1 MYEIISIIGAVLF
14 ILFIVSSIWANVF
27 LTRKLLYFTENV
39 NNVNAS
45 IDDFVGHLDGLYELP
60 LFYGD
65 ENIQKLM
72 DHSKQLR
79 SELKDF
85 RETYKE

>member
-1 MYEIISIIGAVLF
+1 MFEVISIVGVVLF
-14 ILFIVSSIWANVF
+14 VLFVIVSIWMNIF

-39 NNVNAS
+39 NNVNGS
-45 IDDFVGHLDGLYELP
+45 IDIFVDHLDGLYEMP

-65 ENIQKLM
+65 ENMQELIS
-72 DHSKQLR
+72 HSKQLR
-79 SELKDF
+79 TELKEF

>member
-39 NNVNAS
+39 NNVNDS
-45 IDDFVGHLDGLYELP
+45 IDDVVDHLDGLYELP

>member
-1 MYEIISIIGAVLF
+1 MYEIVSIVGVVLF
-14 ILFIVSSIWANVF
+14 ILFIISSIWANIF

-39 NNVNAS
+39 NNVNES
-45 IDDFVGHLDGLYELP
+45 IDGFVDHLDGLYELP

-65 ENIQKLM
+65 ENMKKLVE
-72 DHSKQLR
+72 HSKQLR

>member
-1 MYEIISIIGAVLF
+1 MYEIVSIVGVVLF
-14 ILFIVSSIWANVF
+14 ILFIRANIF

-39 NNVNAS
+39 NNVNES
-45 IDDFVGHLDGLYELP
+45 IDGFVDHLDGLYELP

-65 ENIQKLM
+65 ENMKKLVE
-72 DHSKQLR
+72 HSKQLR

>member
-1 MYEIISIIGAVLF
+1 MYEIVSIVGVVLF
-14 ILFIVSSIWANVF
+14 ILFI
-27 LTRKLLYFTENV
+27 RKLLYFTENV
-39 NNVNAS
+39 NNVNES
-45 IDDFVGHLDGLYELP
+45 IDGFVDHLDGLYELP

-65 ENIQKLM
+65 ENMKKLVE
-72 DHSKQLR
+72 HSKQLR